1 MEVLIERLNDQG
13 LGICYIN
20 NIITF
25 VPNTVIGDLVDI
37 EVIEKYKK
45 YNIGKVIKYIKKS
58 INRIESICPYSTLCG
73 GCALLNIN
81 YDMGLEFKKN
91 KVKNILKKFS
101 NIDIDLDIISFNNIN
116 YRNKITIHVK
126 DRKIGYYQDKTN
138 NLVEIN
144 NCIIANRE
152 INKFIKEINNY
163 NIINGEVVI
172 RCNYNNELLINFITN
187 DKLTIVKSNLK
198 IVGILQNGK
207 VLFGEDNFIEKINN
221 LYFKVSYNSFF
232 QINRDITSY
241 LFNFIK
247 ENILKNKNVLDL
259 YCGVGTL
266 GLNIAKEENN
276 VYGIEIVRNA
286 VENAII
292 NSKINNINNTYY
304 LCGEVKDCID
314 KIKNNIEVIIIDPPR
329 SGLDNKSISVINKM
343 LPEQIIYVSCNPI
356 TLARDLNSFKDYKI
370 DKIVALDMF
379 PNTYHVECVCVLK
392 LR

>member
-25 VPNTVIGDLVDI
+25 VPNTVIGDLVDV

-73 GCALLNIN
+73 GCALMDTN
-81 YDMGLEFKKN
+81 YNMGLEFKKN

-392 LR
+392 LY

>member
-1 MEVLIERLNDQG
+1 MEVLIDRLNDQG
-13 LGICYIN
+13 LGICYID

-25 VPNTVIGDLVDI
+25 VPNTVIGDLV
-37 EVIEKYKK
+37 EVEIIEKHKK
-45 YNIGKVIKYIKKS
+45 YNIGKVIKLIKKS
-58 INRIESICPYSTLCG
+58 NLRVESICPYSNICG
-73 GCALLNIN
+73 GCSLIN
-81 YDMGLEFKKN
+81 MDYKSTLEYKKN
-91 KVKNILKKFS
+91 KVRNILKKFS
-101 NIDIDLDIISFNNIN
+101 NIDINIDIISFNNIN

-138 NLVEIN
+138 NLVEID
-144 NCIIANRE
+144 NCIIANSE

-247 ENILKNKNVLDL
+247 DNILKNKNVLDL

-392 LR
+392 LQ

>member
-25 VPNTVIGDLVDI
+25 VPNTVIGDLVDV
-37 EVIEKYKK
+37 EVIEKHKK
-45 YNIGKVIKYIKKS
+45 YNIGKVIKLIKKS
-58 INRIESICPYSTLCG
+58 NLRVDSICSYSNICG
-73 GCALLNIN
+73 GCSLIN
-81 YDMGLEFKKN
+81 MNYKSTLEYKKN
-91 KVKNILKKFS
+91 KVRNILKKFS
-101 NIDIDLDIISFNNIN
+101 NIDINLDIISFNNIN
-116 YRNKITIHVK
+116 YRNKVTIHVK
-126 DRKIGYYQDKTN
+126 DKKIGYYEDKTN
-138 NLVEIN
+138 NLVEID
-144 NCIIANRE
+144 NCIIASNV
-152 INKFIKEINNY
+152 INKFIKEISNY

-172 RCNYNNELLINFITN
+172 RSNYNDELLINFITDDN
-187 DKLTIVKSNLK
+187 LNIVKSNLK

-207 VLFGEDNFIEKINN
+207 VLYGEDSFIEKINN

-304 LCGEVKDCID
+304 LCGEVKNCID

-356 TLARDLNSFKDYKI
+356 TLARDLNSFKNYKI

-379 PNTYHVECVCVLK
+379 PNTYHVECVCLLK

>member
-1 MEVLIERLNDQG
+1 MEVLIDRLNDQG
-13 LGICYIN
+13 LGICYID

-25 VPNTVIGDLVDI
+25 VPNTVIGDLV
-37 EVIEKYKK
+37 EVEIIEKHKK
-45 YNIGKVIKYIKKS
+45 YNIGKVIKLIKKS
-58 INRIESICPYSTLCG
+58 NLRVESICPYSNICG
-73 GCALLNIN
+73 GCSLIN
-81 YDMGLEFKKN
+81 MDYKSTLEYKKN
-91 KVKNILKKFS
+91 KVRNILKKFS
-101 NIDIDLDIISFNNIN
+101 NIDINIDIISFNNIN

-138 NLVEIN
+138 NLVEID
-144 NCIIANRE
+144 NCIIANSE

-187 DKLTIVKSNLK
+187 DNLNIVKSNLK

-207 VLFGEDNFIEKINN
+207 VLSGEDNFIEKINN

-379 PNTYHVECVCVLK
+379 PNTYHVECVCLLN